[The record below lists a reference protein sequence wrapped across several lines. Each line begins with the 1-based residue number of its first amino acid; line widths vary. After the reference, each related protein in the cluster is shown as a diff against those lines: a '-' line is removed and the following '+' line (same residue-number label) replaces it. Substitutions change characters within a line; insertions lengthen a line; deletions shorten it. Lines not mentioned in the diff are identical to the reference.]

1 MITKLAATE
10 KSIRDH
16 HNHTIP
22 VKVKVDS
29 MSWLPSCG
37 GLGHV
42 VFESNNHACNARNIT
57 TNTQRYFGRTPES
70 ELSDVSNTRRPLL
83 SSRYT
88 KTNHSTARS
97 YGRRPFVG
105 KLLCNI
111 QGEPRDTADFDFEF
125 LQENRYTPYSA
136 PIQDVDT
143 AWIDINMAESFTG
156 NTCAAS
162 TSIKMTKG
170 LTASSASPLARSR
183 TISVPQPYCTSVL
196 RGNNNGFGGGVGS
209 CDRKRNTTSKHR
221 QAAQQQRPP
230 QLDKHHSTGT
240 GNRIWPLSLHRRRH
254 RHRHRHRRFVASMSS
269 ILEENEWQSA
279 EDTKSG
285 RTYYF
290 NVKTLETQWRKPL
303 ELASESER
311 AEMEAKERNQK
322 EFFSVMEAN
331 ILKSFAQGTIG
342 TTRVELKKDPSA
354 RNEFRPGRLVRTIS
368 GMDEFVLKDLL
379 QRSSSHQDGSRRP
392 SLTLKSLGKANAQ
405 RNVLDPL
412 QESAREDLSFE
423 VSHNQS
429 MSYFDS
435 SFNGSFGE
443 ESSADGFGLSG
454 KELRALQRLSK
465 ITEEMTS
472 MHDSTL
478 GNSSSAGF
486 DFEPDDSFTFE
497 SDESD
502 KDFRSSLTQPAKPI
516 GRILISSIKEGEE
529 FADATENAGPAIPAR
544 KPVNIMKPL
553 TRHNTCG
560 TMYVKSTMS
569 QPDTDATIKCVC
581 GVYRAHIVASS
592 EDDEV
597 DGGYSPN
604 GDPHRIF
611 NDRESQRRDRVDS
624 DDDDE
629 LLLEE
634 LKLDNIE
641 RCIPSLEEIASFYR
655 DVFRR
660 AQMESDCIIMSLI
673 YVERLIKDTGGQ
685 LRPRKSNWRSLLFA
699 SMILSS
705 KVWDD
710 LSMWNADF
718 SQACPSTVVFSL
730 KRINELELCVLGALR
745 YKVKVP
751 ASEYAKYYFL
761 LRSMLIK
768 SGLGGEDM
776 SSDMPLDIEGAKK
789 LQELSAGFQ
798 STAKKHVMASNML
811 RSKSMGEA
819 DKKQMMLG
827 AQRHNPGRGAK
838 LEHMVQM

>member
-1 MITKLAATE
+1 
-10 KSIRDH
+10 
-16 HNHTIP
+16 
-22 VKVKVDS
+22 
-29 MSWLPSCG
+29 
-37 GLGHV
+37 
-42 VFESNNHACNARNIT
+42 
-57 TNTQRYFGRTPES
+57 
-70 ELSDVSNTRRPLL
+70 
-83 SSRYT
+83 
-88 KTNHSTARS
+88 
-97 YGRRPFVG
+97 
-105 KLLCNI
+105 
-111 QGEPRDTADFDFEF
+111 
-125 LQENRYTPYSA
+125 
-136 PIQDVDT
+136 
-143 AWIDINMAESFTG
+143 
-156 NTCAAS
+156 
-162 TSIKMTKG
+162 
-170 LTASSASPLARSR
+170 
-183 TISVPQPYCTSVL
+183 
-196 RGNNNGFGGGVGS
+196 
-209 CDRKRNTTSKHR
+209 
-221 QAAQQQRPP
+221 
-230 QLDKHHSTGT
+230 
-240 GNRIWPLSLHRRRH
+240 
-254 RHRHRHRRFVASMSS
+254 MSS
-269 ILEENEWQSA
+269 ILEENEWRSA
-279 EDTKSG
+279 VDIKSG

-569 QPDTDATIKCVC
+569 QPDTDATIKV
-581 GVYRAHIVASS
+581 
-592 EDDEV
+592 
-597 DGGYSPN
+597 
-604 GDPHRIF
+604 
-611 NDRESQRRDRVDS
+611 
-624 DDDDE
+624 
-629 LLLEE
+629 
-634 LKLDNIE
+634 
-641 RCIPSLEEIASFYR
+641 
-655 DVFRR
+655 
-660 AQMESDCIIMSLI
+660 
-673 YVERLIKDTGGQ
+673 
-685 LRPRKSNWRSLLFA
+685 
-699 SMILSS
+699 
-705 KVWDD
+705 
-710 LSMWNADF
+710 
-718 SQACPSTVVFSL
+718 
-730 KRINELELCVLGALR
+730 
-745 YKVKVP
+745 
-751 ASEYAKYYFL
+751 
-761 LRSMLIK
+761 
-768 SGLGGEDM
+768 
-776 SSDMPLDIEGAKK
+776 
-789 LQELSAGFQ
+789 SA
-798 STAKKHVMASNML
+798 
-811 RSKSMGEA
+811 
-819 DKKQMMLG
+819 
-827 AQRHNPGRGAK
+827 
-838 LEHMVQM
+838 